1 MLHARWASAA
11 AAAAGGHIYGAFSGA
26 RRLSWTLSRSCAQ
39 FVLHC
44 THQQLLTA
52 ALHPLVVYPSVID
65 VYALPAGHY
74 FCADPYTV
82 KITEPPKFAA
92 GRKTLYCKVSVES

>member
-11 AAAAGGHIYGAFSGA
+11 AAAAGGHIYGAYSGA

-44 THQQLLTA
+44 TAHISSYSLLHSIHW
-52 ALHPLVVYPSVID
+52 LCIPL
-65 VYALPAGHY
+65 
-74 FCADPYTV
+74 
-82 KITEPPKFAA
+82 
-92 GRKTLYCKVSVES
+92 